1 MILRFYVSW
10 PYPRNKNHE
19 KGVPVTVRLP
29 AHERNLLLVVAG
41 VVCLAAFTHFAFWPL
56 LTRFKNIHQENKS
69 RVKVLEGLIRL
80 TGNADPIKNA
90 YPRYAQYVRAGLT
103 PEEQEGIFL
112 RDVETIAKSSAVQIV
127 NQQPYVVK
135 DGADFLDID
144 LQIELEAPL
153 RDIILFLYSID
164 NSNNLMSITQM
175 RLIPKEVEGAQIFRC
190 LVAISKR
197 YIK

>member
-1 MILRFYVSW
+1 VTIRLSA
-10 PYPRNKNHE
+10 HE
-19 KGVPVTVRLP
+19 K
-29 AHERNLLLVVAG
+29 NLLMAIG
-41 VVCLAAFTHFAFWPL
+41 SVVCLAAFIHFAFWPL
-56 LTRFKNIHQENKS
+56 LTRFRNIQQEHKS
-69 RVKVLEGLIRL
+69 RVKVLEGLIGL
-80 TGNADPIKNA
+80 TGNADQIKSA

-127 NQQPYVVK
+127 NQQPYVIK
-135 DGADFLDID
+135 DGTDFLDID

-153 RDIILFLYSID
+153 RDIISFLYSID
-164 NSNNLMSITQM
+164 NSGNLMSITQM
-175 RLIPKEVEGAQIFRC
+175 RLVPKEAGNGQIFRC